1 MNFNEKLQYLR
12 KERGLSQENL
22 AEALHISRQAITKW
36 ENGQSYPDL
45 ENLITLSNLLG
56 VTIDKLVKSDTS
68 GCENFTKARS
78 LLDEKL
84 LCFLHTSNL
93 KGYAGNGILS
103 TPSRPASKD
112 FQYEEGNLKYIDTY
126 VGGERFSGEEGIWVD
141 NMPYWTMNYCGRL
154 LDRQYNYDFLM
165 EALRHVPKEQPY
177 RGPVLYQKGN
187 YLYHCHINGDFS
199 WLQGYEE
206 IFYERT
212 KIYECYF
219 HGGIIMP

>member
-1 MNFNEKLQYLR
+1 MNFNEKLQCLR
-12 KERGLSQENL
+12 KENGLSQENL

-45 ENLITLSNLLG
+45 ENLIILSNLFG
-56 VTIDKLVKSDTS
+56 VTIDKLLKPDTTCS
-68 GCENFTKARS
+68 ENFTTKRS

-93 KGYAGNGILS
+93 KGYAGNGALS
-103 TPSRPASKD
+103 TPSRPGSKD
-112 FQYEEGNLKYIDTY
+112 FHYEEGNLKYIDTY

-141 NMPYWTMNYCGRL
+141 NVPYWTMNYCGRL
-154 LDRQYNYDFLM
+154 LDNQYNYDFLM
-165 EALRHVPKEQPY
+165 EALRHAPKEQPY

-206 IFYERT
+206 IFYDCN